1 MSRLPCV
8 RRGRRQHTNGYGRCS
23 LFFDE
28 RFAPC
33 SEGDEMHIGAINGT
47 DIATNSSYASGN
59 EQAKG
64 ANFER
69 MLNDLQTKARAAQ
82 GNHAVNAAAK
92 SKQDAALQEACKGF
106 EAMFLNMM
114 YREMRSTVPENDII
128 KKSNAIKIF
137 EDMRDTEMTKKIA
150 DGGGIGLGDLI
161 YKQLAPTVL
170 AQEQAWERMK
180 ENGYNG

>member
-1 MSRLPCV
+1 MP
-8 RRGRRQHTNGYGRCS
+8 
-23 LFFDE
+23 
-28 RFAPC
+28 
-33 SEGDEMHIGAINGT
+33 IGAINGT
-47 DIATNSSYASGN
+47 DIATNSSFAATN
-59 EQAKG
+59 EQAKS

-69 MLNDLQTKARAAQ
+69 MLNDLQAKAAAKDD
-82 GNHAVNAAAK
+82 HAVNGAAK

-114 YREMRSTVPENDII
+114 YREMRSTVPESDII